1 MTDREAL
8 RTIFDFAREN
18 MESISPIEA
27 FHIGEAVGTLS
38 RMVDERCREIILN
51 DWNGSVEPDSSDYIG
66 TQHL

>member
-8 RTIFDFAREN
+8 RTIFDFAQKNTES
-18 MESISPIEA
+18 MEPIEA

-51 DWNGSVEPDSSDYIG
+51 DRNGSMELDSSDYIG
-66 TQHL
+66 TQRL